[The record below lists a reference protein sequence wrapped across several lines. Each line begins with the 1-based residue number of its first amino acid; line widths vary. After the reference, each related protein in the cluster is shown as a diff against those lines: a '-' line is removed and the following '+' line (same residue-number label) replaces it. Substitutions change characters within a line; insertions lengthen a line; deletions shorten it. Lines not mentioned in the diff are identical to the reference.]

1 MDSKR
6 IKEMIGSALNG
17 VRSALK
23 GKVNRAVGTKRVI
36 VLQLDGLNGEP
47 FNSTEFFQ
55 MPGYRG
61 MPLANM
67 DAVIAPLNGKSANS
81 IVVAMS
87 NGALFITDLQDGE
100 CAIFNENDGVAN
112 SVVLRNG
119 KIMEVTCDVLNFK
132 VATSVNF
139 DTPIVNMT
147 HNLAVAEQAKSL
159 TLSVTSTEANASTL
173 AGGLHADGK
182 IISGDIS
189 LGDHRHPETGVI
201 TDPPQV

>member
-6 IKEMIGSALNG
+6 IKEMIGSALNS

-23 GKVNRAVGTKRVI
+23 GKVKRAVGGKRVI
-36 VLQLDGLNGEP
+36 VLQLDGLKGEP
-47 FNSTEFFQ
+47 FNSTEHFQ
-55 MPGYRG
+55 MPGYRA
-61 MPLANM
+61 MPLASM
-67 DAVIAPLNGKSANS
+67 DAVILPMNGRSANS
-81 IVVAMS
+81 VVVAMS
-87 NGALFITDLQDGE
+87 NGALFIADLQDGE

-119 KIMEVTCDVLNFK
+119 KIMEITCDVLNFK

-159 TLSVTSTEANASTL
+159 TLSVTSAAADASTL
-173 AGGLHADGK
+173 AGGLHAEGD
-182 IISGDIS
+182 ISSGDIS
-189 LGDHRHPETGVI
+189 LGEHRHPENGDI
-201 TDPPQV
+201 TDPPQA